1 MLKWYNQST
10 EFVQILGYANLLF
23 TGIFV
28 FESIIKI
35 IALGRLYFKDNW
47 NIFDF
52 VIIWISVAID
62 IFDLNYQIKI
72 AGATTIVMIFRVA
85 RIIRL
90 VKRARS
96 LKLVLNT
103 FLVTLPAVA
112 NVGSL
117 LLLILYL
124 FSILGVQLFSQVKR
138 SGFLNDQ
145 ANFESF
151 RTAFLTLFIFATGDS
166 WD

>member
-1 MLKWYNQST
+1 
-10 EFVQILGYANLLF
+10 
-23 TGIFV
+23 
-28 FESIIKI
+28 
-35 IALGRLYFKDNW
+35 
-47 NIFDF
+47 
-52 VIIWISVAID
+52 
-62 IFDLNYQIKI
+62 
-72 AGATTIVMIFRVA
+72 MIFRVA

-124 FSILGVQLFSQVKR
+124 FSILGV
-138 SGFLNDQ
+138 
-145 ANFESF
+145 
-151 RTAFLTLFIFATGDS
+151 
-166 WD
+166 